1 MNRPIVLNT
10 VAEVDAWAT
19 KETTLIAA
27 VLTMGALHE
36 GHTKLIKYAKANTPS
51 ETRVI
56 ATIFVN
62 PTQFNNSSDLA
73 EYPRTLDSDLDT
85 LQNAGADAVFVPDV
99 AQMYPNGLEV
109 NPPIEPGVIGDV
121 LEGKAR
127 PGHFRGMLTVVQ
139 RLFSITHANYSFFGE
154 KDFQQLT
161 LVKAMVAA
169 TKLPIEIV
177 GVPTVRDEFGIALSS
192 RNRRL
197 SEQAIEHA
205 RLIPTA
211 MNTAAEKFLSS
222 GSAEEAEAAGV
233 EILEQSG
240 KFEVEYF
247 EIRSNDLVSPP
258 TRNNARV
265 FVAVNIE
272 DVRLIDNLEIAKK
285 ENHAVSN

>member
-1 MNRPIVLNT
+1 MSLPIVLNT
-10 VAEVDAWAT
+10 VAEVDAWAE
-19 KETTLIAA
+19 KESTPIAA
-27 VLTMGALHE
+27 VLTMGALHQ
-36 GHTKLIKYAKANTPS
+36 GHAELVRYAKANTPS
-51 ETRVI
+51 GTRVI

-85 LQNAGADAVFVPDV
+85 LQSAGADAVFVPDV

-109 NPPIEPGVIGDV
+109 NPPIEPGAIGDV

-127 PGHFRGMLTVVQ
+127 PGHFRGMLTVVE
-139 RLFSITHANYSFFGE
+139 RLLSITHANYSFFGE

-161 LVKAMVAA
+161 LVKAMVTA
-169 TKLPIEIV
+169 TKMPIEIV

-205 RLIPTA
+205 KLIPAA
-211 MNTAAEKFLSS
+211 MNKATEVFLSS
-222 GSAEEAEAAGV
+222 SSIDEAEASGIA
-233 EILEQSG
+233 ILEQSG
-240 KFEVEYF
+240 KFKIEYF
-247 EIRSNDLVSPP
+247 EIKSNDLVSLP
-258 TRNNARV
+258 TIDNARV

-272 DVRLIDNLEIAKK
+272 DVRLIDNLEIAK
-285 ENHAVSN
+285 

>member
-1 MNRPIVLNT
+1 MSLPIVLNT
-10 VAEVDAWAT
+10 VAEVDAWAK
-19 KETTLIAA
+19 KESTPIAA
-27 VLTMGALHE
+27 VLTMGALHQ
-36 GHTKLIKYAKANTPS
+36 GHAELVRYAKANTPS
-51 ETRVI
+51 GTRVI

-85 LQNAGADAVFVPDV
+85 LQSAGADAVFVPDV

-109 NPPIEPGVIGDV
+109 NPPIEPGAIGDV

-127 PGHFRGMLTVVQ
+127 PGHFRGMLTVVE
-139 RLFSITHANYSFFGE
+139 RLLSITHANYSFFGE

-161 LVKAMVAA
+161 LVKAMVTA
-169 TKLPIEIV
+169 TKMPIEIV
-177 GVPTVRDEFGIALSS
+177 GVPTVRDEFGVALSS

-205 RLIPTA
+205 KLIPAA
-211 MNTAAEKFLSS
+211 MNKATEVFLSTS
-222 GSAEEAEAAGV
+222 SIDEAEASGIAV
-233 EILEQSG
+233 LEQSG

-247 EIRSNDLVSPP
+247 EIRSNDLVSLP
-258 TRNNARV
+258 TIDNARV

-272 DVRLIDNLEIAKK
+272 DVRLIDNLEIAK
-285 ENHAVSN
+285 

>member
-1 MNRPIVLNT
+1 LHT
-10 VAEVDAWAT
+10 VTEVDAWAENEPT
-19 KETTLIAA
+19 PIAA
-27 VLTMGALHE
+27 VLTMGALHQ
-36 GHTKLIKYAKANTPS
+36 GHAELVRYAKANTPS
-51 ETRVI
+51 GTRVI

-85 LQNAGADAVFVPDV
+85 LQSAGADAVFVPDIS
-99 AQMYPNGLEV
+99 QMYPNGLEV
-109 NPPIEPGVIGDV
+109 NPPMEPGAIGDV

-127 PGHFRGMLTVVQ
+127 PGHFRGMLTVVE
-139 RLFSITHANYSFFGE
+139 RLLSITHANYSFFGE

-169 TKLPIEIV
+169 TKMPIEIV

-197 SEQAIEHA
+197 SEQAIEQA
-205 RLIPTA
+205 KLIPTA
-211 MNTAAEKFLSS
+211 MNKAAEVFLTSS
-222 GSAEEAEAAGV
+222 SIDEAEAAGIA
-233 EILEQSG
+233 ILEQSG

-247 EIRSNDLVSPP
+247 EIRSNDLVSQP
-258 TRNNARV
+258 TIDNARV

-272 DVRLIDNLEIAKK
+272 DVRLIDNLEIAK
-285 ENHAVSN
+285 

>member
-1 MNRPIVLNT
+1 
-10 VAEVDAWAT
+10 
-19 KETTLIAA
+19 
-27 VLTMGALHE
+27 MGALHQ
-36 GHTKLIKYAKANTPS
+36 GHAELVRYAKANTPS
-51 ETRVI
+51 GTRVI

-85 LQNAGADAVFVPDV
+85 LQSAGADAVFVPDV
-99 AQMYPNGLEV
+99 SQMYPNGLEV
-109 NPPIEPGVIGDV
+109 NPPMEPGAIGDV

-127 PGHFRGMLTVVQ
+127 PGHFRGMLTVVE
-139 RLFSITHANYSFFGE
+139 RLLSITHANYSFFGE

-169 TKLPIEIV
+169 TNMPIEIV
-177 GVPTVRDEFGIALSS
+177 GVPTVRDKFGIALSS

-205 RLIPTA
+205 KLIPAA
-211 MNTAAEKFLSS
+211 MNKATEVFLSS
-222 GSAEEAEAAGV
+222 SSIDEAEASGIA
-233 EILEQSG
+233 ILEQSG

-247 EIRSNDLVSPP
+247 EIRSNDLVSLP
-258 TRNNARV
+258 TIDNARV

-272 DVRLIDNLEIAKK
+272 DVRLIDNLEIAK
-285 ENHAVSN
+285 

>member
-1 MNRPIVLNT
+1 MSRPIVLNT
-10 VAEVDAWAT
+10 VAEVDAWVE
-19 KETTLIAA
+19 KETTPIAA
-27 VLTMGALHE
+27 VLTMGALHQ
-36 GHTKLIKYAKANTPS
+36 GHAELVRYAKANTPS
-51 ETRVI
+51 GTRVI

-85 LQNAGADAVFVPDV
+85 LQSAGADAVFVPDV
-99 AQMYPNGLEV
+99 SQMYPNGLEV
-109 NPPIEPGVIGDV
+109 NPPMEPGAIGDV

-127 PGHFRGMLTVVQ
+127 PGHFRGMLTVVE
-139 RLFSITHANYSFFGE
+139 RLLSITHANYSFFGE

-169 TKLPIEIV
+169 TQMPIEIV

-197 SEQAIEHA
+197 SVQAIEHA
-205 RLIPTA
+205 KLLPTA
-211 MNTAAEKFLSS
+211 MNKAAEVFLSS
-222 GSAEEAEAAGV
+222 SSIDEAEAAGKAIV
-233 EILEQSG
+233 EQSG

-247 EIRSNDLVSPP
+247 EIRSNDLVSLP
-258 TRNNARV
+258 TIGNARV

-272 DVRLIDNLEIAKK
+272 EVRLIDNLEIAK
-285 ENHAVSN
+285 

>member
-1 MNRPIVLNT
+1 MNT
-10 VAEVDAWAT
+10 VAEVDAWASREST
-19 KETTLIAA
+19 PIAA
-27 VLTMGALHE
+27 VLTMGALHQ
-36 GHTKLIKYAKANTPS
+36 GHAELVRYAKANTPS
-51 ETRVI
+51 GTRVI

-73 EYPRTLDSDLDT
+73 EYPRTLDSDLNT
-85 LQNAGADAVFVPDV
+85 LQSAGADAVFVPDV
-99 AQMYPNGLEV
+99 SQMYPNGLEV
-109 NPPIEPGVIGDV
+109 NPPMEPGEIGDV

-127 PGHFRGMLTVVQ
+127 PGHFRGMLTVVE
-139 RLFSITHANYSFFGE
+139 RLLSITHANYSFFGE

-169 TKLPIEIV
+169 TKMPIEIV

-205 RLIPTA
+205 KLIPTA
-211 MNTAAEKFLSS
+211 MNKAAEVFLSS
-222 GSAEEAEAAGV
+222 SSIEEAEAAGFV
-233 EILEQSG
+233 ILEQSG

-247 EIRSNDLVSPP
+247 EIRSNDLVSLP
-258 TRNNARV
+258 TVGNARV

-272 DVRLIDNLEIAKK
+272 DVRLIDNLEIAK
-285 ENHAVSN
+285 

>member
-1 MNRPIVLNT
+1 M
-10 VAEVDAWAT
+10 
-19 KETTLIAA
+19 
-27 VLTMGALHE
+27 
-36 GHTKLIKYAKANTPS
+36 
-51 ETRVI
+51 
-56 ATIFVN
+56 
-62 PTQFNNSSDLA
+62 
-73 EYPRTLDSDLDT
+73 DSDLDT
-85 LQNAGADAVFVPDV
+85 LQSAGADAVFVPDV
-99 AQMYPNGLEV
+99 AQLYPNGLEV

-161 LVKAMVAA
+161 LVKEMVAA

-197 SEQAIEHA
+197 SAQATEHA
-205 RLIPTA
+205 KLIPVA
-211 MNTAAEKFLSS
+211 MKKAAEEVLNS
-222 GSAEEAEAAGV
+222 GSIEVAEAAGKA
-233 EILEQSG
+233 ILEQSG

-247 EIRSNDLVSPP
+247 EIRSNDLISAP
-258 TRNNARV
+258 TPNNARV

-272 DVRLIDNLEIAKK
+272 EVRLIDNLEIAK
-285 ENHAVSN
+285 

>member
-1 MNRPIVLNT
+1 MNT
-10 VAEVDAWAT
+10 VAEVDAWASR
-19 KETTLIAA
+19 ESNPIAA
-27 VLTMGALHE
+27 VLTMGALHQ
-36 GHTKLIKYAKANTPS
+36 GHAELVRYAKANTPS
-51 ETRVI
+51 GTRVI

-73 EYPRTLDSDLDT
+73 EYPRTLDSDLNT
-85 LQNAGADAVFVPDV
+85 LQSAGADAVFVPDV
-99 AQMYPNGLEV
+99 SQMYPNGLEV
-109 NPPIEPGVIGDV
+109 NPPMEPGPIGDV

-127 PGHFRGMLTVVQ
+127 PGHFRGMLTVVE
-139 RLFSITHANYSFFGE
+139 RLLSITHANYSFFGE

-169 TKLPIEIV
+169 TKMPIEIV

-205 RLIPTA
+205 KLIPAA
-211 MNTAAEKFLSS
+211 MNKAAEVFLSS
-222 GSAEEAEAAGV
+222 SSINEAEAAGK
-233 EILEQSG
+233 EILGQSG

-247 EIRSNDLVSPP
+247 EIRSNDLVSLP
-258 TRNNARV
+258 TIGNARV

-272 DVRLIDNLEIAKK
+272 DVRLIDNLEIAK
-285 ENHAVSN
+285 